1 MATYVY
7 AGDRIPYTPTAA
19 VAAGDVV
26 VQGDLVGV
34 ATAPI
39 AAGTTGTITVRGAFT
54 FPKGSGA
61 ISAGAKVYW
70 DATNKIVVT
79 SDGGGANKLVGKVVT
94 AAAANDTTVQVLLTP

>member
-7 AGDRIPYTPTAA
+7 AGDRVPYTPAAA

-39 AAGTTGTITVRGAFT
+39 AAGTTGTIAVQGVFA

-70 DATNKIVVT
+70 NATNQIVVT
-79 SDGGGANKLVGKVVT
+79 TDGGGANKLVGKVVT
-94 AAAANDTTVQVLLTP
+94 AATTADTTVQVLLTP